1 MLGLDVVDG
10 VVYACGY
17 YEEGLTYGCV
27 WVNGD
32 LYAMYPNSK
41 VSSITYHDG
50 DIYYLLDDCAF
61 YDVWV
66 RPSPLAVEEIKA
78 DDGSVVYIYNFFGEL
93 VKTACT
99 DDNNLNISDLP
110 SGFYITKRGK
120 EVTKVFST
128 KME

>member
-1 MLGLDVVDG
+1 MGLDVVDG

-41 VSSITYHDG
+41 VSGITYHDG
-50 DIYYLLDDCAF
+50 DIYYLLDECTF

-66 RPSPLAVEEIKA
+66 RSSPLAVEEIKA

-120 EVTKVFST
+120 EVAKVFST